1 MAGRSAHLEAFDPEF
16 YTAVGQRVARYRLA
30 EGKTQEQVALACGL
44 SRASIANLEAG
55 RQQTPTHTLAMIAR
69 ELGLRIA
76 DLMPDA
82 PLPDLSG
89 LVGVARRLR
98 DALADFIDEI
108 EPAPGG
114 GEST

>member
-1 MAGRSAHLEAFDPEF
+1 MAGRSAHVEALDPDF
-16 YTAVGQRVARYRLA
+16 YAAVGQRVARHRLA

-44 SRASIANLEAG
+44 SRSSIANLEAG
-55 RQQTPTHTLAMIAR
+55 RQQVPAHTLAMIAQ

-82 PLPDLSG
+82 PLPDLGG

-98 DALADFIDEI
+98 DALTDFID
-108 EPAPGG
+108 AM
-114 GEST
+114 GEERA